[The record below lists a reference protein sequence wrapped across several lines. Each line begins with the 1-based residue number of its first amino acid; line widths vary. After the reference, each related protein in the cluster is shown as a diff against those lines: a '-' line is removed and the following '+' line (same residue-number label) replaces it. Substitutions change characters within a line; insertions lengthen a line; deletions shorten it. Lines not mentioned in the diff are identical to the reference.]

1 MSPGVVAGI
10 MVTTT
15 NRHEFRIRL
24 QKRSRLR
31 LEKRMDTM
39 REDLN
44 WHTVRVRSL
53 AFRLRINNCIS
64 EQES

>member
-1 MSPGVVAGI
+1 MYIQQGTVINSGAVAGI

-24 QKRSRLR
+24 QKRSRLQ
-31 LEKRMDTM
+31 LEKRIETM

-44 WHTVRVRSL
+44 WHAVCPRYV
-53 AFRLRINNCIS
+53 AFTL
-64 EQES
+64 QF